1 MNSAAVVMGS
11 NENTCQTKGGCGCR
25 AGRPTSMSAAY
36 LGLLT
41 LTAWGVQIPML
52 LFAVPKFA
60 EFLRDFGVQVPQVT
74 KMVFDWSA
82 WMQAPVV
89 GNFLPGA
96 AIYGA
101 AVALLALVAFALA
114 KAGGRFGKALVVLI
128 ALLGGAIAC
137 GQAAAVLFPTLSAQ
151 RAIEAAKP

>member
-1 MNSAAVVMGS
+1 MNSAAVMTGNNDKS
-11 NENTCQTKGGCGCR
+11 CDSAGGCGCR
-25 AGRPTSMSAAY
+25 AGRPGGKSAAY

-41 LTAWGVQIPML
+41 LTAWGIHIPML

-82 WMQAPVV
+82 WMQQPVV
-89 GNFLPGA
+89 GNIIPGA
-96 AIYGA
+96 AIYAGA
-101 AVALLALVAFALA
+101 VVLLALVAFALA
-114 KAGGRFGKALVVLI
+114 KAGGGFGRALVVML

-137 GQAAAVLFPTLSAQ
+137 AQAAAVIVPTVSAKQ
-151 RAIEAAKP
+151 ALESQNP